1 MFACR
6 ILPTDLSLVYTAEM
20 TDYRVILI
28 TLLAVAVLC
37 ISEAEPRPH
46 VPRDLFAEFE
56 NSYDAMNKNEEL
68 FNIPNDSE
76 DKANNYEDKANNDE
90 DEREEV
96 GEGCN
101 GPTGGWFC

>member
-1 MFACR
+1 
-6 ILPTDLSLVYTAEM
+6 M

-37 ISEAEPRPH
+37 ISEAELRPH

-76 DKANNYEDKANNDE
+76 DKANNDE
-90 DEREEV
+90 DETNDEKREKV
-96 GEGCN
+96 AEGCN